1 MRRKRV
7 HAVAAGVLVA
17 VAATLAVPG
26 TSGAD
31 PVVARD
37 ASVIV
42 QWNQI
47 TQRTLAEN
55 AVAVPPSGLYYAFT
69 ALAMYD
75 AVVTIEGGYEP
86 WAEQPAAQAHASPEV
101 AAATAAYLVLRH
113 FFPNSAAA
121 LDADYAA
128 ALSDIPNGVGRV
140 HGVRVGQAAAATLI
154 ELRTDDGR
162 DAAVPQPGGAPFDAG
177 EWQPTPPAN
186 APMAFP
192 WLGFVDPMVLPSP
205 TAIPLAG
212 PPALDSTEYATD
224 FAEVRDFGGTVS
236 MRTPEQTATALFYN
250 VPAVLQYQI
259 AMRDQVTARGLD
271 IVEAA
276 RTFALLDASIGD
288 AVIACWRAKY
298 DFNFWRPV
306 TAIALADTDGNPAT
320 DTVPGGW
327 TPLII
332 TPPYSDY
339 TSGHACITGATT
351 GTLEHLFG
359 ATLSPRFDVPSL
371 ASTPDRQYTTTAAL
385 DTDTMN
391 ARIWLGIHFR
401 TAMTDGNALG
411 RAVAAFAA
419 DSTFA
424 PAG

>member
-17 VAATLAVPG
+17 VVATLAVPG

-101 AAATAAYLVLRH
+101 AAATAAYVVLRH

-154 ELRTDDGR
+154 QLRTDDGR
-162 DAAVPQPGGAPFDAG
+162 ERGRAPTG
-177 EWQPTPPAN
+177 
-186 APMAFP
+186 
-192 WLGFVDPMVLPSP
+192 
-205 TAIPLAG
+205 
-212 PPALDSTEYATD
+212 
-224 FAEVRDFGGTVS
+224 R
-236 MRTPEQTATALFYN
+236 
-250 VPAVLQYQI
+250 PAV
-259 AMRDQVTARGLD
+259 RRG
-271 IVEAA
+271 
-276 RTFALLDASIGD
+276 
-288 AVIACWRAKY
+288 
-298 DFNFWRPV
+298 
-306 TAIALADTDGNPAT
+306 
-320 DTVPGGW
+320 
-327 TPLII
+327 
-332 TPPYSDY
+332 
-339 TSGHACITGATT
+339 
-351 GTLEHLFG
+351 
-359 ATLSPRFDVPSL
+359 
-371 ASTPDRQYTTTAAL
+371 
-385 DTDTMN
+385 
-391 ARIWLGIHFR
+391 
-401 TAMTDGNALG
+401 
-411 RAVAAFAA
+411 
-419 DSTFA
+419 
-424 PAG
+424 